1 MQLKPAVA
9 ELMAAVRALP
19 PLSME
24 ALGAAARLSLPQ
36 IGCSNPGWV
45 TGMVVLNM
53 TTSEFG
59 VIACT
64 FQQPWQI

>member
-1 MQLKPAVA
+1 MRCRTRAVQLKPAVA

-36 IGCSNPGWV
+36 IGCSNPGCV
-45 TGMVVLNM
+45 SL
-53 TTSEFG
+53 
-59 VIACT
+59 AC
-64 FQQPWQI
+64 FWL